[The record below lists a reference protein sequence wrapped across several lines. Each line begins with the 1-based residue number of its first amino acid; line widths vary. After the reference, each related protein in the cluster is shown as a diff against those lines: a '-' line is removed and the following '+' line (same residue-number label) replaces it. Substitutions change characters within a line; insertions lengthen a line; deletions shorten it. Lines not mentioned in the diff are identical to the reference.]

1 MIEIIPAIDIIG
13 GKCVRL
19 TQGDYQCK
27 KIYSD
32 NPLEIAKQF
41 ENAGIRHIHLID
53 LDGARSNHIV
63 NYDVLYS
70 ITSNT
75 SLKVD
80 FGGGIKSDSDIQ
92 LAFQYGAFQV
102 TGGSIAV
109 KDRSRFKSWIRKYG
123 PEKIILG
130 ADVVGQKIAIN
141 GWQKETGE
149 DLFDF
154 LNEYLQQGIR
164 YVICTDIN
172 KDGLMI
178 GSSVNLYRRIV
189 ENFPDIKLIA
199 SGGITKVDEINEL
212 HDIGVYGAIIGKA
225 LYEGKIKLY
234 DLTQFM
240 K

>member
-130 ADVVGQKIAIN
+130 ADVVGQKIAIE

-154 LNEYLQQGIR
+154 LNEYLH
-164 YVICTDIN
+164 
-172 KDGLMI
+172 
-178 GSSVNLYRRIV
+178 
-189 ENFPDIKLIA
+189 
-199 SGGITKVDEINEL
+199 KV
-212 HDIGVYGAIIGKA
+212 
-225 LYEGKIKLY
+225 Y
-234 DLTQFM
+234 DM
-240 K
+240 